1 MNIIFGADNA
11 SRATDKYIVLELDTV
26 MLSPTA
32 EPLVAYGLIEMVPL
46 QDMSKIGSLSDL
58 HANLIKEYKK
68 QNWKFCEDAIEH
80 LQGSWNNELD
90 SFYIDLHN
98 RIQTNKTQTFDAAWT
113 GALIRY

>member
-26 MLSPTA
+26 MISPTA
-32 EPLVAYGLIEMVPL
+32 EPLIAYGLIELVPL
-46 QDMSKIGSLSDL
+46 ADMVNIVSLRNL

-90 SFYIDLHN
+90 SFYTDLYN
-98 RIQTNKTQTFDAAWT
+98 RVQTNKTQSLDDAWT

>member
-26 MLSPTA
+26 MISPTA
-32 EPLVAYGLIEMVPL
+32 EPLIAYGLIELVPL
-46 QDMSKIGSLSDL
+46 ADMANIVSLRNL

-90 SFYIDLHN
+90 SFYIDLYN
-98 RIQTNKTQTFDAAWT
+98 RIQTNKTLTLDDAWT

>member
-26 MLSPTA
+26 IISPTA
-32 EPLVAYGLIEMVPL
+32 EPLVAYGLIERVPL
-46 QDMSKIGSLSDL
+46 KDMAKITSLSEL

-80 LQGSWNNELD
+80 LQGSWNSELD
-90 SFYIDLHN
+90 SFYTDLHT
-98 RIQTNKTQTFDAAWT
+98 RVQANKTQTLADAWT
-113 GALIRY
+113 GAVVKY

>member
-11 SRATDKYIVLELDTV
+11 SRATNKYIVLELDSV
-26 MLSPTA
+26 MVSPTA
-32 EPLVAYGLIEMVPL
+32 EPLVAYGLIERVPL
-46 QDMSKIGSLSDL
+46 QDMANIASLSDL

-98 RIQTNKTQTFDAAWT
+98 RVQTNKTHTLDDNWT
-113 GALIRY
+113 GALVRY